1 MRADGGA
8 GEFCG
13 APSLLPQLLRFR
25 IDCLSD
31 DVSIH
36 LAQEPA
42 MKLLKDQDATLEPLK
57 GKTVAVL
64 GYGNLGRAQ
73 ALNLRDSGVQVIVG
87 NRDDAYRQQ
96 AIADGFQPRSIREAA
111 EAGDFLL
118 ILTTDESQP
127 VIWNEHIAPGVRAG
141 KTLVWAS
148 GYNVGYGLVP
158 LSADVDVVMVA
169 PRMTGNMVRQLY
181 LQGKGAI
188 AQFAVHQDASGHA
201 RERVLALCKGIGLTR
216 GGVFESSFREEA
228 ELDLFAE
235 QVIWAGLT
243 AWFVECFDIGVAHGF
258 SPELMVMEL
267 YASGEASEI
276 LGAMGRNGFFKQMS
290 HHSTTSQYGTLSR
303 GPKFITEEMR
313 QRAREILRRDIKGG
327 AFVREWSQEQAAGSP
342 TLEALRRQAL
352 AHPMS
357 LAEDGVIRAVQSAQG
372 DLPIVGDEVT
382 SL

>member
-1 MRADGGA
+1 
-8 GEFCG
+8 
-13 APSLLPQLLRFR
+13 
-25 IDCLSD
+25 
-31 DVSIH
+31 
-36 LAQEPA
+36 
-42 MKLLKDQDATLEPLK
+42 MKLLKDPDATLEPLK

-64 GYGNLGRAQ
+64 GYGNQGRAQ
-73 ALNLRDSGVQVIVG
+73 SLNLRDSGVHVVVG
-87 NRDDAYRQQ
+87 NRDDAYRAQ
-96 AIADGFQPRSIREAA
+96 AIADGFQPRSIREAG

-127 VIWNEHIAPGVRAG
+127 VIWNEQIAPGIRAG

-148 GYNVGYGLVP
+148 GYNVGFGLIP
-158 LSADVDVVMVA
+158 LPANVDAVMVA
-169 PRMTGNMVRQLY
+169 PRMIGHVVRTLY
-181 LQGKGAI
+181 EQGQGAL

-243 AWFVECFDIGVAHGF
+243 AWFVECFEIGVAHGF

-276 LGAMGRNGFFKQMS
+276 FGAMARNGFFKQMT

-303 GPKFITEEMR
+303 GPQFITEQMR
-313 QRAREILRRDIKGG
+313 ERAREILRNEIKGG
-327 AFVREWSQEQAAGSP
+327 AFVREWTQEQASGAAR
-342 TLEALRRQAL
+342 LEALRRQAL

-357 LAEDGVIRAVQSAQG
+357 LAEDNVIRAVQSAHTPG
-372 DLPIVGDEVT
+372 AGT
-382 SL
+382 

>member
-1 MRADGGA
+1 MN
-8 GEFCG
+8 
-13 APSLLPQLLRFR
+13 
-25 IDCLSD
+25 
-31 DVSIH
+31 
-36 LAQEPA
+36 
-42 MKLLKDQDATLEPLK
+42 LLKDQAATLEPLQ

-64 GYGNLGRAQ
+64 GYGNQGRAQ
-73 ALNLRDSGVQVIVG
+73 SLNLRDSGVRVIVG

-96 AIADGFQPRSIREAA
+96 AIADGFQPLSIRQAA

-118 ILTTDESQP
+118 ILTSDESQP
-127 VIWNEHIAPGVRAG
+127 AIWNEHIAPGVRAG

-148 GYNVGYGLVP
+148 GYNVGFGLIP
-158 LSADVDVVMVA
+158 LSVDVDVVMVA
-169 PRMTGNMVRQLY
+169 PRMTGNMVRTLY
-181 LQGKGAI
+181 EHGKGAL
-188 AQFAVHQDASGHA
+188 AQFAVHQDTSGHA
-201 RERVLALCKGIGLTR
+201 REHVLALCKGIGLTR

-276 LGAMGRNGFFKQMS
+276 FGAMARNGFFKQMS

-313 QRAREILRRDIKGG
+313 QRAREILRKDIKQG
-327 AFVREWSQEQAAGSP
+327 AFVREWTQEQASGSAR
-342 TLEALRRQAL
+342 LEALRRRAL
-352 AHPMS
+352 THPMS
-357 LAEDGVIRAVQSAQG
+357 LAEDNVIRAIQSAHALDTGKTPQKG
-372 DLPIVGDEVT
+372 P
-382 SL
+382 

>member
-1 MRADGGA
+1 
-8 GEFCG
+8 
-13 APSLLPQLLRFR
+13 
-25 IDCLSD
+25 
-31 DVSIH
+31 
-36 LAQEPA
+36 
-42 MKLLKDQDATLEPLK
+42 MKLLRDPDATLEPLK

-64 GYGNLGRAQ
+64 GYGNQGRAQ
-73 ALNLRDSGVQVIVG
+73 SLNLRDSGVRVIVG

-96 AIADGFQPRSIREAA
+96 AIADGFQPLSIGEAA
-111 EAGDFLL
+111 EAGDFLVV
-118 ILTTDESQP
+118 LTTDESQP
-127 VIWNEHIAPGVRAG
+127 VIWKEQIAPGVRAG

-148 GYNVGYGLVP
+148 GYNVGFGLIP
-158 LSADVDVVMVA
+158 IPADVDVVMVA
-169 PRMTGNMVRQLY
+169 PRMTGQMVRKLY
-181 LQGKGAI
+181 EQGKGAI

-276 LGAMGRNGFFKQMS
+276 LGAMARNGFFKQMR

-303 GPKFITEEMR
+303 GAQFITEEMR

-327 AFVREWSQEQAAGSP
+327 AFAKEWSQEQAAGSAR
-342 TLEALRRQAL
+342 LEALRRHAL

-357 LAEDGVIRAVQSAQG
+357 LAEDNVIRAIQSATTLEAG
-372 DLPIVGDEVT
+372 A
-382 SL
+382 